1 MKRIQAIFL
10 LTVVFVASS
19 IYAQAPAVPAAS
31 PQASL
36 YQVVGISEVT
46 VKYARPAVKGR
57 QIFGGLVPYGE
68 VWRTGANTNTTI
80 TLSHDA
86 VVGGVKVPA
95 GTYGLFTIPG
105 TSDWTVILSKD
116 NANWGSGNYN
126 KEHDAARFTV
136 KPEKVNNVE
145 LLTFNFETVDSDK
158 ARLTISWADV
168 KIGFDILFESHKNV
182 LEKLKTDVSWATP
195 FRGADYLLKSGKDLD
210 VAMKYIDISIAIDE
224 NYNNLK
230 VKAQLLGKAGKKNDA
245 ISTMEKALAK
255 AAEMKNPP
263 FDLDA
268 MKKLL
273 GDWKN

>member
-1 MKRIQAIFL
+1 MKRLQAIFL
-10 LTVVFVASS
+10 LTFVFVASS
-19 IYAQAPAVPAAS
+19 IHAQTPAVPAAS

-68 VWRTGANTNTTI
+68 VWRTGANANTTI

-105 TSDWTVILSKD
+105 TSEWTVILSKD
-116 NANWGSGNYN
+116 NTNWGSGNYN

-136 KPEKVNNVE
+136 KPEKVSNVE
-145 LLTFNFETVDSDK
+145 LLTFNFERADADV
-158 ARLTISWADV
+158 ARLTIAWADV

-210 VAMKYIDISIAIDE
+210 LAMKYIDISIAIDE

-230 VKAQLLGKAGKKNDA
+230 VKAQLLEKSGKKKDA

-273 GDWKN
+273 ETWKK